1 MRGWEGRHSIG
12 ASGKSRLARRSPLRH
27 LVLRIVLPC
36 ASLLLVLAVGV
47 LVAATGGRLGHAAPG
62 PTLTDTLEG

>member
-1 MRGWEGRHSIG
+1 
-12 ASGKSRLARRSPLRH
+12 
-27 LVLRIVLPC
+27 LRIVLPC

>member
-12 ASGKSRLARRSPLRH
+12 AGGKSRLARRSPLRH

-36 ASLLLVLAVGV
+36 ASLLLVLAVAV

-62 PTLTDTLEG
+62 HTPTDTLEG